1 MILEEGKEV
10 TAEQANKLQAKAEEN
25 FQKNPVMPDSNAFKR
40 NLQEFQRRLS
50 NKQAVEKFNSNVLST
65 NKKGS
70 AAQNKLD
77 LGKHHKMTLG
87 VQREEEDI
95 DGRKFL
101 RVPATNEAVF

>member
-1 MILEEGKEV
+1 
-10 TAEQANKLQAKAEEN
+10 
-25 FQKNPVMPDSNAFKR
+25 
-40 NLQEFQRRLS
+40 
-50 NKQAVEKFNSNVLST
+50 VLST